1 MTKPE
6 ALQFLAQVATD
17 FLASLPPSAKPGFQQ
32 IAQQAIKTLEASE
45 TPKEP
50 AS

>member
-17 FLASLPPSAKPGFQQ
+17 FMATLPPSAKPGFQQ
-32 IAQQAIKTLEASE
+32 IAQQAIKVLEAPE
-45 TPKEP
+45 PAKEP